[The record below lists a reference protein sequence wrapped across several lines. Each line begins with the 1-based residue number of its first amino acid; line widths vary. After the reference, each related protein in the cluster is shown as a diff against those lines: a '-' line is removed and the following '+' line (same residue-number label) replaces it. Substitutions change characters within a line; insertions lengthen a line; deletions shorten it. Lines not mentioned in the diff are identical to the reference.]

1 MDNKTQRIFY
11 IAIPIVVTLIVLLVV
26 LVFNKKPDIEELEIE
41 FLNVNSA
48 WADSIISEMSLE
60 EKVGQIIFLSKE
72 KGFSEEDSINIFVE
86 KYNIGGATI
95 SDDSLNNYV
104 NLVNNLQYKSR
115 IPLFVGLASNNLS
128 LDFIKDI
135 VQYPSQKSIFSVAD
149 DSLQIKFAKLVAE
162 QNRKLGINVNF
173 LNLTDYI
180 ADTTKIDTVVIDF
193 YTKKLCI
200 YAKYLQQNKIFPCVK
215 VVDFPNDTIQ
225 QLVKIETYKKLV
237 QKGLPAVIYDKK
249 SQEKIEYE
257 GIIFKEYEKEEDISL
272 FFENNYDVLVLNNN
286 YNNLI
291 QNLVDKASSKKKYLK
306 ILDNKVKKILLA
318 KTWLNLNNYKKIN
331 IDSVSNYVNS
341 LDKML
346 FSRELYQKSFT
357 ILKNKDDFL
366 PIKNITNDFQSVSLG
381 GQEYKTFQT
390 SLNYYKDIF
399 NIHLNPE
406 IDKIDKRFKIYGE
419 KIGIITL
426 NDYPVNNE
434 ILSILKELNEK
445 GKIII
450 VNFKNTNN
458 LEKLKDFPYLVH
470 VWDTTQIEQD
480 FVAQMLF
487 GGVATKGKLPFQIG
501 DFKINTGF
509 FTDKI
514 RLKYTIPEEVGI
526 DSEKLNKIDS
536 IVNYGI
542 SRGATPGCQI
552 FVAKN
557 GCVILN
563 KGYGYHTY
571 SRRVKTKSTDVY
583 DVASVTKIAATTLSA
598 MKMVEQG
605 KLSLDQEIGKY
616 FKDTKIEYTR
626 IKPDTILNIDT
637 LNLNEIKDINKIL
650 KYQDTLHLNDSIIV
664 AYDTLIITATPRL
677 NIFKV
682 TARDLLRHESG
693 LSPAMPILRF
703 LLWRQEYNKYVD
715 VFYNQRDTIRNDT
728 IQNDTIQN
736 DSIVN
741 DSIPE
746 KIILTK
752 SEYRNTLYS
761 NRFVKDSSEVQ
772 IASGMYLNKRYQD
785 TLWIDTKQLRTY
797 SRKIYQYSDVN
808 MILLQ
813 QVIDT
818 INDSDIDKYTQ
829 RNFYIPLGLQ
839 TAGYKPLKR
848 FSLNKIVPT
857 EVDNFWRQQLIH
869 GHVHDPS
876 AAMIGGISG
885 NAGLFSSAH
894 DLGVLFQMVL
904 NGGIYGGHKFI
915 GSSIIDLFTRTQSDS
930 HRGLGFDKWSKR
942 QIIAKSASPNTYGHT
957 GFTGCCV
964 WVDTDSEIVF
974 VFLSN
979 RVHPSANN
987 WRLNSYKIRNNT
999 HQAVYDAIISE

>member
-1 MDNKTQRIFY
+1 MNESTKKILFIT
-11 IAIPIVVTLIVLLVV
+11 IPIAVILIIVSVFFI
-26 LVFNKKPDIEELEIE
+26 FNKDTDNEEIEIE

-48 WADSIISEMSLE
+48 WADSIISEMTIE
-60 EKVGQIIFLSKE
+60 EKVGQIIFLSKN
-72 KGFSEEDSINIFVE
+72 KGFSEKDNINLFIE
-86 KYNIGGATI
+86 KYNIGGAI
-95 SDDSLNNYV
+95 LSEDSLANYV
-104 NLVNNLQYKSR
+104 NLINNLQKKSK
-115 IPLFVGLASNNLS
+115 IPLFVGLSSNNLS
-128 LDFIKDI
+128 LDFINDI
-135 VQYPSQKSIFSVAD
+135 TQYPSQKTIFSVAD

-162 QNRKLGINVNF
+162 QNNKLGVNINF
-173 LNLTDYI
+173 LNITDYI
-180 ADTTKIDTVVIDF
+180 ADTTEIDTATLIF
-193 YTKKLCI
+193 YNKKLNL
-200 YAKYLQQNKIFPCVK
+200 YAKYLQENKVFPCIK
-215 VVDFPNDTIQ
+215 VVDFPNDTVQ
-225 QLVKIETYKKLV
+225 KTSKIETYKKLIS
-237 QKGLPAVIYDKK
+237 KGLPSIIYNKN
-249 SQEKIEYE
+249 SQEKLEYK
-257 GIIFKEYEKEEDISL
+257 GVVFKEYEKEEDISL
-272 FFENNYDVLVLNNN
+272 FFENNYDVLIFNND
-286 YNNLI
+286 YENLI
-291 QNLVDKASSKKKYLK
+291 EELTDKANSKKKYLK
-306 ILDNKVKKILLA
+306 ILNAKVKKILLA
-318 KTWLNLNNYKKIN
+318 KTWLNLNNYKKID
-331 IDSVSNYVNS
+331 IDSATAYVNS

-357 ILKNKDDFL
+357 ILNNKDDFL
-366 PIKNITNDFQSVSLG
+366 PIQNITSDFQSVSLG
-381 GQEYKTFQT
+381 KKEYKTFQA
-390 SLNYYKDIF
+390 SLNHYKDVF

-406 IDKIDKRFKIYGE
+406 VDKIEARFKIYGE
-419 KIGIITL
+419 KNGIITL
-426 NDYPVNNE
+426 NNYPINNE
-434 ILSILKELNEK
+434 ILNILMELNEK

-458 LEKLKDFPYLVH
+458 LEKLKDFPYLIH

-480 FVAQMLF
+480 FVAQLIF
-487 GGVATKGKLPFQIG
+487 GGIPAKGKLPIQIA
-501 DFKINTGF
+501 DFKINTGS

-526 DSEKLNKIDS
+526 DSKKLNKIDS

-542 SRGATPGCQI
+542 NRGATPGCQI

-571 SRRVKTKSTDVY
+571 SRRINTKTTDVY

-605 KLSLDQEIGKY
+605 KLSLGKEIGTY
-616 FKDTKIEYTR
+616 FDNTKIEYTR

-637 LNLNEIKDINKIL
+637 LNLNEVKDINKIL
-650 KYQDTLHLNDSIIV
+650 KYQDTLHINDSIIV

-693 LSPAMPILRF
+693 LLPAMPILRY

-715 VFYNQRDTIRNDT
+715 QFINQQDSLKIDTI
-728 IQNDTIQN
+728 I
-736 DSIVN
+736 N

-746 KIILTK
+746 KIMLTK
-752 SEYRNTLYS
+752 NEYRNTLYS

-772 IASGMYLNKRYQD
+772 IASGMYLNKSYED
-785 TLWIDTKQLRTY
+785 TLWIDTKQLRAY

-813 QVIDT
+813 QVIDS
-818 INDSDIDKYTQ
+818 INNSNIDKYTQ
-829 RNFYIPLGLQ
+829 RNFFIPLGLQ
-839 TAGYKPLKR
+839 TTGYKPLKR
-848 FSLNKIVPT
+848 FSLAKIVPT
-857 EVDNFWRQQLIH
+857 ERDNFWRQQLIH

-894 DLGVLFQMVL
+894 DLGVLFQMVM
-904 NGGIYGGHKFI
+904 NGGSYGGRKFL
-915 GSSIIDLFTRTQSDS
+915 GSSTIDLFSRTQSDS
-930 HRGLGFDKWSKR
+930 YRGLGFDKWSKR

-964 WVDTDSEIVF
+964 WVDPDSEIVF

-987 WRLNSYKIRNNT
+987 WKLNSYKIRNNT
-999 HQAVYDAIISE
+999 HQAVYDAIIEN